1 MKKNIKTAL
10 VTGSNSS
17 IGISISE
24 MLVKQGYF
32 VYMNFNK
39 NTHLIKNLKDAK
51 ISKIRADISKTS
63 NIRRMFGK
71 IKKKHNFINLL
82 VLNATRLDG
91 KEKNI
96 FFKKKNYK
104 KVLET
109 NFFGHLEI
117 VKNFI
122 NFSKVKKKIFNI
134 SSDVTMHGSKNLPA
148 YAASKSAFENILKS
162 LSKIAD
168 KQNFQIFSL
177 TCGPVLT
184 DKILKTKST
193 RWIKKNIDPKK
204 NSSLTTKKI
213 SNKIKKILIKKGNK
227 KFLSIRM

>member
-17 IGISISE
+17 IGVSITE
-24 MLVKQGYF
+24 MLIKQGYF

-39 NTHLIKNLKDAK
+39 NSHLIKNIKNEK
-51 ISKIRADISKTS
+51 ILKIRADISKTNGIKS
-63 NIRRMFGK
+63 IFKKIRRN
-71 IKKKHNFINLL
+71 HNFLNLL

-96 FFKKKNYK
+96 FFKKRNYK

-109 NFFGHLEI
+109 NFYGHLEI

-122 NFSKVKKKIFNI
+122 NFSKKKKKIFNI
-134 SSDVTMHGSKNLPA
+134 SSDVTIYGSKNLPA
-148 YAASKSAFENILKS
+148 YAASKSAFENVLKS
-162 LSKIAD
+162 LSKTAD
-168 KQNFQIFSL
+168 KKNFEIFSL

-193 RWIKKNIDPKK
+193 RWIKKNINYKK
-204 NSSLTTKKI
+204 NFSLTTKKI
-213 SNKIKKILIKKGNK
+213 SNKIKKILIKKSKK
-227 KFLSIRM
+227 KFLSIGM

>member
-17 IGISISE
+17 IGVSITE
-24 MLVKQGYF
+24 MLIKQGYF

-39 NTHLIKNLKDAK
+39 NSHLIKNIKNEK
-51 ISKIRADISKTS
+51 ILKIRADISKTNGIKS
-63 NIRRMFGK
+63 IFKKIRRN
-71 IKKKHNFINLL
+71 HNFLNLL

-96 FFKKKNYK
+96 FFKKRNYK

-109 NFFGHLEI
+109 NFYGHLEI

-122 NFSKVKKKIFNI
+122 NFSKVKKKNFNI
-134 SSDVTMHGSKNLPA
+134 SSDVTIYGSKNLPA
-148 YAASKSAFENILKS
+148 YAASKSAFENVLKS
-162 LSKIAD
+162 LSKTAD
-168 KQNFQIFSL
+168 KKNFEIFSL

-193 RWIKKNIDPKK
+193 RWIKKNINYKK
-204 NSSLTTKKI
+204 NFSLTTKKI
-213 SNKIKKILIKKGNK
+213 SNKIKKILIKKSKK
-227 KFLSIRM
+227 KFLSIEM

>member
-17 IGISISE
+17 IGVSITE
-24 MLVKQGYF
+24 MLIKQGYF

-39 NTHLIKNLKDAK
+39 NSHLIKNIKNEK
-51 ISKIRADISKTS
+51 ILKIRADISKTNGIKS
-63 NIRRMFGK
+63 IFKKIRRN
-71 IKKKHNFINLL
+71 HNFLNLL

-96 FFKKKNYK
+96 FFKKRNYK

-109 NFFGHLEI
+109 NFYGHLEI

-134 SSDVTMHGSKNLPA
+134 SSDVTLYGSKNLPA
-148 YAASKSAFENILKS
+148 YAASKSAFENVLKS
-162 LSKIAD
+162 LSKTAD
-168 KQNFQIFSL
+168 KKNFEIFSL

-193 RWIKKNIDPKK
+193 RWIKKNINYKK
-204 NSSLTTKKI
+204 NFSLTTKKI
-213 SNKIKKILIKKGNK
+213 SNKIKKILIKKSKK
-227 KFLSIRM
+227 KFLSIGM

>member
-17 IGISISE
+17 IGVSITE
-24 MLVKQGYF
+24 MLIKQGYF

-39 NTHLIKNLKDAK
+39 NSHLIKNIKNEK
-51 ISKIRADISKTS
+51 ILKIRADISKTNGIKS
-63 NIRRMFGK
+63 IFKKIRRN
-71 IKKKHNFINLL
+71 HNFLNLL

-96 FFKKKNYK
+96 FFKKRNYK

-109 NFFGHLEI
+109 NFYGHLEI

-134 SSDVTMHGSKNLPA
+134 SSDVTIYGSKNLPA
-148 YAASKSAFENILKS
+148 YAASKSAFENVLKS
-162 LSKIAD
+162 LSKTAD
-168 KQNFQIFSL
+168 KKNFEIFSL

-193 RWIKKNIDPKK
+193 RWIKKNINYKK
-204 NSSLTTKKI
+204 NFSLTTKKI
-213 SNKIKKILIKKGNK
+213 SNKIKKILIKKSKK
-227 KFLSIRM
+227 KFLSIGM

>member
-17 IGISISE
+17 IGISITE
-24 MLVKQGYF
+24 MLIKQGYF

-39 NTHLIKNLKDAK
+39 NSHLIKNIKNEK
-51 ISKIRADISKTS
+51 ILKIRADISKTNGIKS
-63 NIRRMFGK
+63 IFKKIRRN
-71 IKKKHNFINLL
+71 HNFLNLL

-96 FFKKKNYK
+96 FFKKRNYK

-109 NFFGHLEI
+109 NFYGHLEI

-134 SSDVTMHGSKNLPA
+134 SSDVTIYGSKNLPA
-148 YAASKSAFENILKS
+148 YAASKSAFENVLKS
-162 LSKIAD
+162 LSKTAD
-168 KQNFQIFSL
+168 KKNFEIFSL

-193 RWIKKNIDPKK
+193 RWIKKNINYKK
-204 NSSLTTKKI
+204 NFSLTTKKI
-213 SNKIKKILIKKGNK
+213 SNKIKKILIKKSKK
-227 KFLSIRM
+227 KFLSIGM

>member
-17 IGISISE
+17 IGVSITE
-24 MLVKQGYF
+24 MLIKQGYF

-39 NTHLIKNLKDAK
+39 NSHLIKNIKNEK
-51 ISKIRADISKTS
+51 ILKIRADISKTNGIKS
-63 NIRRMFGK
+63 IFKKIRRN
-71 IKKKHNFINLL
+71 HNFLNLL

-96 FFKKKNYK
+96 FFKKRNYK

-109 NFFGHLEI
+109 NFYGHLEI

-134 SSDVTMHGSKNLPA
+134 SSDVTLYGSKNLPA
-148 YAASKSAFENILKS
+148 YAASKSAFENVLKS
-162 LSKIAD
+162 LSKTAD
-168 KQNFQIFSL
+168 KKNFEISSL

-193 RWIKKNIDPKK
+193 RWIKKNINYKK
-204 NSSLTTKKI
+204 NFSLTTKKI
-213 SNKIKKILIKKGNK
+213 SNKIKKILIKKSKK
-227 KFLSIRM
+227 KFLSIGM

>member
-17 IGISISE
+17 IGVSITE
-24 MLVKQGYF
+24 MLIKQGYF

-39 NTHLIKNLKDAK
+39 NSHLIKNIKNEK
-51 ISKIRADISKTS
+51 ILKIRADISKTNGIKS
-63 NIRRMFGK
+63 IFKKIRRN
-71 IKKKHNFINLL
+71 HNFLNLL

-96 FFKKKNYK
+96 FFKKRNYK

-109 NFFGHLEI
+109 NFYGHLEI

-134 SSDVTMHGSKNLPA
+134 SSDVTIYGSKNLPA
-148 YAASKSAFENILKS
+148 YAASKSAFENVLKS
-162 LSKIAD
+162 LSKTAD
-168 KQNFQIFSL
+168 KKNFEIFSL

-193 RWIKKNIDPKK
+193 RWIKKNINYKK
-204 NSSLTTKKI
+204 NFSLTTKKI
-213 SNKIKKILIKKGNK
+213 SNKIKKILIKKSKK
-227 KFLSIRM
+227 KFLSIEM

>member
-17 IGISISE
+17 IGVSITE
-24 MLVKQGYF
+24 MLIKQGYF

-39 NTHLIKNLKDAK
+39 NSHLIKNIKNEK
-51 ISKIRADISKTS
+51 ILKIRADISKTNGIKS
-63 NIRRMFGK
+63 IFKKIRRN
-71 IKKKHNFINLL
+71 HNFLNLL

-96 FFKKKNYK
+96 FFKKRNYK

-109 NFFGHLEI
+109 NFYGHLEI

-134 SSDVTMHGSKNLPA
+134 SSDVTIYGSKNLPA
-148 YAASKSAFENILKS
+148 YAASKSAFENVLKS
-162 LSKIAD
+162 LSKTAD
-168 KQNFQIFSL
+168 KKNFEIFSL

-193 RWIKKNIDPKK
+193 RWIKKNINYKK
-204 NSSLTTKKI
+204 NFFLNTKKI
-213 SNKIKKILIKKGNK
+213 SNKIKKIFIKKNKK
-227 KFLSIRM
+227 KFLSIGM

>member
-17 IGISISE
+17 IGISITE
-24 MLVKQGYF
+24 MLIKQGYF

-39 NTHLIKNLKDAK
+39 NSHLIKNIKNEK
-51 ISKIRADISKTS
+51 ILKIRADISKTNS
-63 NIRRMFGK
+63 IKSIFKKIRRN
-71 IKKKHNFINLL
+71 HNFLNLL

-96 FFKKKNYK
+96 FFKKRNYK

-109 NFFGHLEI
+109 NFYGHLEI

-134 SSDVTMHGSKNLPA
+134 SSDVTIYGSKNLPA
-148 YAASKSAFENILKS
+148 YAASKSAFENVLKS
-162 LSKIAD
+162 LSKTAD
-168 KQNFQIFSL
+168 KKNFEIFSL

-193 RWIKKNIDPKK
+193 RWIKKNINYKK
-204 NSSLTTKKI
+204 NFSLTTKKI
-213 SNKIKKILIKKGNK
+213 SNKIKKILIKKSKK
-227 KFLSIRM
+227 KFLSIEM